1 MKFALWLHLL
11 GVVVWVGGMFFAY
24 MVLRPAAVRLLEP
37 PLRLPL
43 WSQVLTHFFMWVWLA
58 VLLILVSGLFMVFSL
73 ESFASAPGHIHI
85 MLGVGIVMMLIFG
98 HVFFAP
104 YKRLRHFVALK
115 DWPKAGRALNQIRVM
130 VGLNLLLG
138 LVTITVATAGAA
150 IL

>member
-73 ESFASAPGHIHI
+73 DSFASAPSHIHI

-104 YKRLRHFVALK
+104 YKRLCHFVALK

>member
-73 ESFASAPGHIHI
+73 DSFASAPSHIHI